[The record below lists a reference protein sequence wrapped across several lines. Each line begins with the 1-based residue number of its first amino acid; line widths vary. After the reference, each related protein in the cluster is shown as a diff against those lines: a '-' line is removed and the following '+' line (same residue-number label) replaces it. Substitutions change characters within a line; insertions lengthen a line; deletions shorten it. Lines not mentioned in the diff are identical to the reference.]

1 MRADL
6 HFHDMLLQRAGNRRI
21 LRVVADVF
29 GQLSLAT
36 MRTAQ
41 MPDRRMAAIEEH
53 AQILDALSAGD
64 AEAAALAVNHHIQ
77 AVKTRVIGD
86 FYSGSGE

>member
-1 MRADL
+1 MIVRGDGTSL
-6 HFHDMLLQRAGNRRI
+6 GGYTSTDKLL
-21 LRVVADVF
+21 
-29 GQLSLAT
+29 
-36 MRTAQ
+36 
-41 MPDRRMAAIEEH
+41 AAIEEH

-64 AEAAALAVNHHIQ
+64 VEAAALAVNNHIQ